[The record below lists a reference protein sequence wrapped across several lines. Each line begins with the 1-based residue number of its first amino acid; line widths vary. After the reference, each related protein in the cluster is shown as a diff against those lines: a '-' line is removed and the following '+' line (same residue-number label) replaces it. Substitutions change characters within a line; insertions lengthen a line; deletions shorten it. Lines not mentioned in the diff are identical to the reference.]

1 MLNITR
7 YTTYNYKQLHTHTM
21 SLRGLQLDYPLF
33 VAEFLDKDHVIV
45 GGGGGEGNHGIPN
58 KLVSTAGR
66 WDLDIAVAS

>member
-1 MLNITR
+1 
-7 YTTYNYKQLHTHTM
+7 M

-58 KLVSTAGR
+58 KLVSIAGR
-66 WDLDIAVAS
+66 WFDFGAIFDAGVD